1 MYYLLPVFRLTT
13 KKEYFC
19 SRSFNQKITF
29 FMANAGINKVIL
41 IGNLGRDPEIQSFEN
56 GVKKAAFSLATT
68 ENYKGKDGEKT
79 SHTEW
84 HNIVL
89 WRGLAEV
96 AERFLKKGMTIYVEG
111 RIRRR
116 EYEDKEG
123 QKKFMYEILGDA
135 LQMLGGPRESVQN
148 GPLPPAIDMSKE
160 SSAVIEPP
168 EDDLPF

>member
-1 MYYLLPVFRLTT
+1 
-13 KKEYFC
+13 
-19 SRSFNQKITF
+19 
-29 FMANAGINKVIL
+29 MANAGINKVIL
-41 IGNLGRDPEIQSFEN
+41 IGNLGRDPEVQSFEN
-56 GVKKAAFSLATT
+56 GVKKAFFSIATT
-68 ENYKGKDGEKT
+68 EVYKGKDGEKT

-116 EYEDKEG
+116 EYDDKDG
-123 QKKFMYEILGDA
+123 QKKFVFEILGDV
-135 LQMLGGPRESVQN
+135 LQMLGGPKDGTHN
-148 GPLPPAIDMSKE
+148 GPAPDPINMSRE
-160 SSAVIEPP
+160 NTAVVEPP